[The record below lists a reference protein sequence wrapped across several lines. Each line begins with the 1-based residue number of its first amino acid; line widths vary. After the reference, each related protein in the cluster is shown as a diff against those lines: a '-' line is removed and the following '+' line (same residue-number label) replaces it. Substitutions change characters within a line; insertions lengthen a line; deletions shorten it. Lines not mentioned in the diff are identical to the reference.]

1 MTTAKNKRLSK
12 RGFFLREGG
21 LARSF
26 NSALEGIVYALR
38 TQRNVKIHFVVTALV
53 LFASVWLS
61 ITKTELILLLIT
73 IALVLVTEMINSSLE
88 VVLDLAVERYHPLVR
103 VAKDVAA
110 GAVLF
115 ATLNAVVV
123 GYLIFFEALK
133 GPVVT
138 TIVSVRRS
146 PEHVALV
153 ALGLTVLLVLILKAF
168 TGKGTF
174 LRGGLPSGHAAAAFG
189 LWTAASLLS
198 RNPLIAVITLIL
210 ALTIGVS
217 RVRLG
222 IHSLLEVTA
231 GAFLGIGVT
240 ALCFWVFT

>member
-1 MTTAKNKRLSK
+1 VTTAKNKRLSK

-88 VVLDLAVERYHPLVR
+88 VVLDLAVERYHPLAR

-240 ALCFWVFT
+240 ALCFWVFI

>member
-1 MTTAKNKRLSK
+1 MTASKNRKSPK
-12 RGFFLREGG
+12 KGFFLREGG

-38 TQRNVKIHFVVTALV
+38 TQRNVKIHFVITALV
-53 LFASVWLS
+53 LVASVWLS

-73 IALVLVTEMINSSLE
+73 IALVLVTEMLNSSLE
-88 VVLDLAVERYHPLVR
+88 VLLDLAVDRYHPMAR

-115 ATLNAVVV
+115 ATLNAVVI
-123 GYLIFFEALK
+123 GYLIFFRALK
-133 GPVVT
+133 GPIVT

-189 LWTAASLLS
+189 LFTAASLLS
-198 RNPLIAVITLIL
+198 RNPLVATITFIL

-217 RVRLG
+217 RIRLG
-222 IHSLLEVTA
+222 IHSLLEVAA
-231 GAFLGIGVT
+231 GALLGVGVT
-240 ALCFWVFT
+240 AFCFWVFA

>member
-1 MTTAKNKRLSK
+1 MTAPKNKRLSK

-88 VVLDLAVERYHPLVR
+88 VVLDLAVERYHPLAR